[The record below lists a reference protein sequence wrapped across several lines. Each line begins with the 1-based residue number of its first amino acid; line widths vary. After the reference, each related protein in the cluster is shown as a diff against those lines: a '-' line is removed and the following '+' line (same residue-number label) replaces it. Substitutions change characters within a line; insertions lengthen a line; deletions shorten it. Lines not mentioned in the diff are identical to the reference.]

1 MAVVPGKGGQPWFQ
15 TQGRAS
21 GSGSTGG
28 DGIVLLEKDCGT
40 SCLWNSG
47 LGLLLPLLLPLSP
60 HLQIQRRGKP
70 RDELSAAWL
79 HKDTQEREKRVLCYF
94 ELPPPQFLG
103 VEFYLWSV
111 DCFVGRI

>member
-1 MAVVPGKGGQPWFQ
+1 M
-15 TQGRAS
+15 
-21 GSGSTGG
+21 
-28 DGIVLLEKDCGT
+28 VLLEQNCGT

-47 LGLLLPLLLPLSP
+47 LGLLLPLLLAFIS
-60 HLQIQRRGKP
+60 HLQDPKERKA
-70 RDELSAAWL
+70 RDELCAACL
-79 HKDTQEREKRVLCYF
+79 HKDMEKREKRVLCYF